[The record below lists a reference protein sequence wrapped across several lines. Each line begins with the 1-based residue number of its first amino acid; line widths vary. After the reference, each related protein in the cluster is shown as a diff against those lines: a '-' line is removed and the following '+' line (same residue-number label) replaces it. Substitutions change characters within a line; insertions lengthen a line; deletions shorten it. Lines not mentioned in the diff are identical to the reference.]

1 MPCSLNR
8 SHMVFPKGHS
18 GTLRSALLLIL
29 FAGAVV
35 RCPAQMEPPVVGQD
49 AGTTRAIQGVVLS
62 QQGTPVPGAIILLKN
77 MKTLQVRS
85 YIARNDGKYHFFGL
99 STDINYQLRA
109 ENQGVTSKTKNVSV
123 FDSHKLITVN
133 LKLVKKL
140 KT

>member
-1 MPCSLNR
+1 M
-8 SHMVFPKGHS
+8 
-18 GTLRSALLLIL
+18 IL

-85 YIARNDGKYHFFGL
+85 YIARDDGKYHFFGL